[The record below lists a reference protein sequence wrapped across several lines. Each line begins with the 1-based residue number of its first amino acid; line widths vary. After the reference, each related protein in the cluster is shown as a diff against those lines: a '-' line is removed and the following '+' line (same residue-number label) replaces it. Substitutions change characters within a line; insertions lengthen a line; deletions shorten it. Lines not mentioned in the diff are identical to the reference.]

1 MAISSFPVHTLLISI
16 CKWFSPNAINKSN
29 RKSSRDLSE
38 PWHTR
43 RILTVWYA
51 RQTELISPCSDIS
64 LALFL
69 PNCLRSL
76 KFEFSPH
83 PFSAFKKHPEVTTGI
98 EQKGKKSPPRE
109 AHACSCTAHARSD
122 SKYNV
127 YFVTKGYSFRVCRC
141 YCEATEHFCGTIF
154 WVNTTKT
161 RIMDARPF
169 RGRIVLLGWEDYRNL
184 INPFTLTPK

>member
-1 MAISSFPVHTLLISI
+1 MYGDKLSQRSNSVTFSYEIS
-16 CKWFSPNAINKSN
+16 
-29 RKSSRDLSE
+29 
-38 PWHTR
+38 
-43 RILTVWYA
+43 
-51 RQTELISPCSDIS
+51 
-64 LALFL
+64 
-69 PNCLRSL
+69 RSL
-76 KFEFSPH
+76 RIE
-83 PFSAFKKHPEVTTGI
+83 KKNPEVTTGI

-109 AHACSCTAHARSD
+109 THARSCTAHARSD

-141 YCEATEHFCGTIF
+141 YCEATENFCWNIF

-184 INPFTLTPK
+184 IKSLKNLQRQKETLGNKRFPFSLTPEQHKLLRRKKSAKRNDIKTNI